1 MFAGMSTPPPEPG
14 TDTPP
19 SGGEQTA
26 ADAGAIAIGALTGG
40 TAGAVKAALK
50 TKTGRNTLLAA
61 AAIPV
66 VAAVTIATMLSG
78 ASTGAASYKAGHA
91 SMSQSVVLSDFGD
104 ASQLETIQG
113 AASSTGTDWR
123 ILAAI
128 IKAEQGK
135 GGAGPYGVD
144 LAAAGGGISA
154 DDAKD
159 LTKESLFIGHAMAE
173 ASKGTVSSLSNAELD
188 AGVIDYTNPDGGTS
202 RKLSTDPNMRAAQSA
217 VKTQYVAALSKLPI
231 KGNPA
236 IANSIFILAQGWA
249 MGQKASSG
257 RCAAGSVTLG
267 GTTTASLN
275 DSQKNYAQYI
285 INAAA
290 ARGMP
295 KKAAVIALAVAAQ
308 ESMFRMYWN
317 PKVDGSEPL
326 APDNSAQGTDG
337 YSVGLFQQQVHG
349 SQFSWGSVSDAMDP
363 TKSTNMFLDALAR
376 VPEWDSLAVT
386 VAAQTVQ
393 GSLYPD
399 AYAKWESLA
408 TQLATDLKP
417 TGGGGFS
424 DGEPAAASSP
434 SPSASGTGSPTA
446 SATASASSP
455 PVKLVDSAGCTSGVG
470 SGTTGKGD
478 DYPFKEPAGA
488 CAWCSNVDADG
499 AVDPWTLYKRECVS
513 FVAWRMNVQMGWKE
527 GQDYPFTPAKLGLA
541 GFGSAHEWKANL
553 AKAGYVT
560 DNTPK
565 VGAIAWWD
573 SNVTTPSTITG
584 DAGHVAVVSGV
595 NSDGTINLE
604 EYNFNPW
611 RYGTRTIP
619 AADVTGF
626 IHVADIADSSS
637 SSSASPTPS
646 PSAK

>member
-1 MFAGMSTPPPEPG
+1 MFASMSTPPPEPG

-19 SGGEQTA
+19 SGGEQAA
-26 ADAGAIAIGALTGG
+26 ADAGAIAKGALTGG

-50 TKTGRNTLLAA
+50 TKTGRNAVLGA

-66 VAAVTIATMLSG
+66 IAAVAITAMLSG
-78 ASTGAASYKAGHA
+78 ASTGVASFKAGHD
-91 SMSQSVVLSDFGD
+91 SMAQSVALADFGD
-104 ASQLETIQG
+104 ASQLEIIQS
-113 AASSTGTDWR
+113 AATSTGTDWR
-123 ILAAI
+123 VLAAI
-128 IKAEQGK
+128 VKAEQGK

-159 LTKESLFIGHAMAE
+159 LAKESRFIGSALA
-173 ASKGTVSSLSNAELD
+173 AANRGTVSSLSNAELD
-188 AGVIDYTNPDGGTS
+188 AGAIDYTNPNGGTS

-217 VKTQYVAALSKLPI
+217 VKTQYVAAISKLPI

-236 IANSIFILAQGWA
+236 IANSIFLMAQGWA
-249 MGQKASSG
+249 LGQKASDG

-285 INAAA
+285 INTAAN
-290 ARGMP
+290 RGMP
-295 KKAAVIALAVAAQ
+295 QKAAVVALAVAAQ

-337 YSVGLFQQQVHG
+337 YSVGLFQQQVNG
-349 SQFSWGSVSDAMDP
+349 NQFSWGTVSDAMDP

-376 VPEWDSLAVT
+376 ISGWDSLPVT
-386 VAAQTVQ
+386 VAAQKVQ
-393 GSLYPD
+393 GSAFPD

-408 TQLATDLKP
+408 TQLVTDLKP
-417 TGGGGFS
+417 TGGGAFS
-424 DGEPAAASSP
+424 DAAAAPASP
-434 SPSASGTGSPTA
+434 SPSDSA
-446 SATASASSP
+446 SASPSASPSASASSSP
-455 PVKLVDSAGCTSGVG
+455 AAKVVDSSGCTTGVG
-470 SGTTGKGD
+470 SGTAGKGD
-478 DYPFKEPAGA
+478 DYPYREPVGG
-488 CAWCSNVDADG
+488 CAWCEGGPD

-527 GQDYPFTPAKLGLA
+527 GQEYPFTPAKLGLG
-541 GFGSAHEWKANL
+541 GFGNAHEWKGNL
-553 AKAGYVT
+553 AKAGYAT

-565 VGAIAWWD
+565 VGSIAWWD
-573 SNVTTPSTITG
+573 SDVTTPSTITG
-584 DAGHVAVVSGV
+584 DAGHVAVVAAV
-595 NSDGTINLE
+595 NGDGTITVE

-611 RYGTRTIP
+611 QYGTRTIP

-626 IHVADIADSSS
+626 IHVADIADTSAT
-637 SSSASPTPS
+637 SSASPTAT